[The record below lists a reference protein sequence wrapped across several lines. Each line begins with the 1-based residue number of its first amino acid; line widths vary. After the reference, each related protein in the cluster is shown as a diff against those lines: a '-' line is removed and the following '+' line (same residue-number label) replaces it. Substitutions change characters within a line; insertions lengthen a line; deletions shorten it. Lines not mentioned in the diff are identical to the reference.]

1 MMHIFKNK
9 KRVNHMKTRRQFLR
23 KISISKRIV
32 LLILLISI
40 LPIVLVGSFGYMQA
54 KKAIHEIAY
63 IYNQKLV
70 ETIEQNVA
78 LRLQVFTNLSDELIL
93 DATVR
98 DTLGSYEKMNSTQKY
113 WAIQNIY
120 SEVRSKYTRI
130 SDICDIRIVTAN
142 NIPIYS
148 TGFLYLNSAQ
158 DDLNFKRISQST
170 EPMLWYNV
178 TYDKNSYLILS
189 RKITNLS
196 SEEPLGYIIIHINAD
211 VLKDLYSNF
220 NLNQNAYIIL
230 LDSFGGT
237 LSGTIPVSDKLQS
250 IFDDILSNQKSEG
263 ITQYNSSKDNFV
275 YYSTM
280 QNLGLTL
287 VTAIPYS
294 ALTASFNSILLAIC
308 ILLIVFILLSIVI
321 SRYIWRSIA
330 TPLNTLV
337 SYIRD
342 TSNMKFETALTDDS
356 RDELGFVSQAY
367 NHIVTILKNM
377 ITRIEQEQEDKRKA
391 EIKLLQAQ
399 INPHFLFNTLDSL
412 RFTAMMSHAET
423 VSEGL
428 SSLSHILR
436 NSIIDDKS
444 YVKITDEIKCIE
456 DYIVIQKI
464 RYGEFIEL
472 HKQIE
477 SDVADCLIMK
487 FLLQPIVEN
496 SIIHGMQKKSSLVIT
511 IKARRIDE
519 QVEIIVMDDGN
530 GFDMNE
536 KIDQNTN
543 TIKSSKM
550 SGIGLENIKQ
560 RLELEFRNEQ
570 RFSIHSKEN
579 CGTTVTIRYPI
590 KKAPISPN

>member
-1 MMHIFKNK
+1 M
-9 KRVNHMKTRRQFLR
+9 
-23 KISISKRIV
+23 
-32 LLILLISI
+32 
-40 LPIVLVGSFGYMQA
+40 
-54 KKAIHEIAY
+54 
-63 IYNQKLV
+63 
-70 ETIEQNVA
+70 
-78 LRLQVFTNLSDELIL
+78 
-93 DATVR
+93 
-98 DTLGSYEKMNSTQKY
+98 
-113 WAIQNIY
+113 
-120 SEVRSKYTRI
+120 
-130 SDICDIRIVTAN
+130 
-142 NIPIYS
+142 
-148 TGFLYLNSAQ
+148 
-158 DDLNFKRISQST
+158 
-170 EPMLWYNV
+170 
-178 TYDKNSYLILS
+178 
-189 RKITNLS
+189 
-196 SEEPLGYIIIHINAD
+196 
-211 VLKDLYSNF
+211 
-220 NLNQNAYIIL
+220 
-230 LDSFGGT
+230 
-237 LSGTIPVSDKLQS
+237 
-250 IFDDILSNQKSEG
+250 
-263 ITQYNSSKDNFV
+263 
-275 YYSTM
+275 
-280 QNLGLTL
+280 
-287 VTAIPYS
+287 
-294 ALTASFNSILLAIC
+294 
-308 ILLIVFILLSIVI
+308 
-321 SRYIWRSIA
+321 
-330 TPLNTLV
+330 
-337 SYIRD
+337 
-342 TSNMKFETALTDDS
+342 
-356 RDELGFVSQAY
+356 
-367 NHIVTILKNM
+367 
-377 ITRIEQEQEDKRKA
+377 
-391 EIKLLQAQ
+391 QAQ